1 MKPTMP
7 SLRPSWPAF
16 AEPLLRHDMLPQ
28 LLRYAFV
35 SGLALTL
42 DFSVFLGLNGLIGH
56 PTFSGVCGYAAGIVL
71 HYVLSRRFV
80 FDVRRSPKAAHR
92 LFVEFVASGIVGL
105 LATAGVIALAT
116 GLLASRLSR
125 PSCWRRQPASSACSS
140 SAAPS
145 SSLDRRALVREAEL
159 IDRAESARCPPIG

>member
-1 MKPTMP
+1 MP
-7 SLRPSWPAF
+7 SLRPSRPAF

-28 LLRYAFV
+28 LLRYVLV

-56 PTFSGVCGYAAGIVL
+56 PTFSGVCSYGAGIVL

-116 GLLASRLSR
+116 GMLGIAPIAAKLLAAAASFIGVFLI
-125 PSCWRRQPASSACSS
+125 RRTIVFA
-140 SAAPS
+140 
-145 SSLDRRALVREAEL
+145 
-159 IDRAESARCPPIG
+159 

>member
-1 MKPTMP
+1 MP

-116 GLLASRLSR
+116 GLFGVAPVAAKLLAAAASFIGVFLI
-125 PSCWRRQPASSACSS
+125 RRTVVFA
-140 SAAPS
+140 
-145 SSLDRRALVREAEL
+145 
-159 IDRAESARCPPIG
+159 

>member
-116 GLLASRLSR
+116 GLFGVAPVAAKLLAAAASFIGVFLI
-125 PSCWRRQPASSACSS
+125 RRTVVFA
-140 SAAPS
+140 
-145 SSLDRRALVREAEL
+145 
-159 IDRAESARCPPIG
+159 